1 MANMNDLF
9 LFIRHIKQGTEGTDP
24 MEHTKENKPNVMVR
38 VATFIVDKRNLIFLL
53 VGIAIV
59 FSIFS
64 RNWVEVENDLTA
76 YLPAGSGTKEGLD
89 LMEEQFITYGSAK
102 VMAANLSYEEAEAL
116 CDAVKRVDG
125 VQSVDFDDT
134 SEHYSKASALYS
146 ITFDYEETDEA
157 CLASLAAVR
166 TLLEPYDTY
175 VSTTLG
181 DMSAELIEQEVNMIT
196 AFVAVIVVV
205 VLTFTS
211 QTYAEVPII
220 GLTFIVAAVMN
231 VGTNFLMGTIS
242 FVSNSVTTILQLALS
257 LDYAVIYCNRFKEE
271 RTRHELRDAVIVS
284 LSKAIPEVGAS
295 SLTTVGGLVAMM
307 FMKFRLGPDMAV
319 NLIKAIIFSLF
330 SVFTVMPG
338 LLMLMGNLMEKTR
351 HKNFVPKVPFVG
363 KFAYATRC
371 VIPPIFVL
379 LIVGAITLSNRCP
392 YVYGYDTL
400 KTPKLNE
407 MQIADQMIS
416 DTFSS
421 RAMVAVVVPGG
432 DYSTEQKLIRELEA
446 FDEVDSVTAIANA
459 DAIGGYK
466 LADKLSPRQFAELLK
481 IDYETAE
488 FLYAAYAVKAESY
501 DKLISGISKYNVP
514 LIDMLLYI
522 SEKVDDGYIT
532 LEGEQA
538 DTLADARAQML
549 MGKRQ
554 LEGSAYDRM
563 LVYLTLPEAGDETYR
578 FTDTIRETAQRN
590 YPDGKVYVVGNSTNQ
605 YEFEKSFQVDN
616 VVVSVVSI
624 LIVLVV
630 LLFTFNSA
638 GMPVLLILVIQGSIW
653 MNFSYPTLVHRDVFF
668 LTQLVVSSIQMGA
681 NIDYAIVIA
690 NRYSD
695 NIKTME
701 RREAIIEA
709 MNFAFPTIL
718 TSGTILA
725 VSGILIS
732 FLTTECTING
742 IGEALGRG
750 TIISIILVM
759 FVLPQILIL
768 GGKILEKTSFSM
780 PNVSREQRTNG
791 LVAVDGLIAG
801 EIRGTVNGMFRGTI
815 DGEVDVR
822 LLSGRVE
829 EMKKEASTEGGNGH
843 E

>member
-1 MANMNDLF
+1 
-9 LFIRHIKQGTEGTDP
+9 

-116 CDAVKRVDG
+116 CDAIKRVDG

-181 DMSAELIEQEVNMIT
+181 DTSAELIEQEVNMIT

-271 RTRHELRDAVIVS
+271 HETLPLREAVIQA
-284 LSKAIPEVGAS
+284 LSKGIPEIGAS
-295 SLTTVGGLVAMM
+295 SLTTVGGLVAML
-307 FMKFRLGPDMAV
+307 FMQFRLGPDMGIC
-319 NLIKAIIFSLF
+319 LIKAIFFALF
-330 SVFTVMPG
+330 SVFVFMPC
-338 LLMLMGNLMEKTR
+338 LLRLFGPWIEKTR
-351 HKNFVPKVPFVG
+351 HKSFIPKIPFVG
-363 KFAYATRC
+363 KFAYATRRF
-371 VIPPIFVL
+371 VPILFVVL
-379 LIVGAITLSNRCP
+379 VVGAYFVSGKCP
-392 YVYGYDTL
+392 YVYGYDTIV
-400 KTPKLNE
+400 TPKLNE
-407 MQIADQMIS
+407 QQIAQKMIKENF
-416 DTFSS
+416 T
-421 RAMVAVVVPGG
+421 APNLVALVVPSG
-432 DYSTEQKLIRELEA
+432 DYEAERAILNELDDMPEVQRTMGLSNIEA
-446 FDEVDSVTAIANA
+446 MD
-459 DAIGGYK
+459 GYT
-466 LADKLSPRQFAELLK
+466 LTDKLTPRQFAELAD
-481 IDYETAE
+481 IDYELSRLIYT
-488 FLYAAYAVKAESY
+488 AYATEQEDY
-501 DKLISGISKYNVP
+501 GKLVGGINTYSVP
-514 LIDMLLYI
+514 LIDMFLFVWDRV
-522 SEKVDDGYIT
+522 EEGYVSLGDET
-532 LEGEQA
+532 TARLRDAAHSMTNGKLQLQGA
-538 DTLADARAQML
+538 DY
-549 MGKRQ
+549 
-554 LEGSAYDRM
+554 SRM
-563 LVYLTLPEAGDETYR
+563 LVYLDLPVSGDETYA
-578 FTDTIRETAQRN
+578 FTDTITQVARRH
-590 YPDGKVYVVGNSTNQ
+590 YPDGKIFVVGNSTNA
-605 YEFEKSFQVDN
+605 YEFQKSFARDN
-616 VVVSVVSI
+616 IVVSVMSI

-630 LLFTFNSA
+630 LLFTFKSVA
-638 GMPVLLILVIQGSIW
+638 MPLLLILVIQGAIW
-653 MNFSYPTLVHRDVFF
+653 INFSVPVFTHVDLF
-668 LTQLVVSSIQMGA
+668 FIAYLIVSAIQMGA

-690 NRYSD
+690 SRYMETRQ
-695 NIKTME
+695 TME
-701 RREAIIEA
+701 RRDAIIDA

-725 VSGILIS
+725 ASGFILGRIS
-732 FLTTECTING
+732 SEGTIVG
-742 IGEALGRG
+742 IGQSVGRG
-750 TIISIILVM
+750 TVISIILVM
-759 FVLPQILIL
+759 FTLPQLLLL
-768 GGKILEKTSFSM
+768 GEKIINKTSFS
-780 PNVSREQRTNG
+780 VSGG
-791 LVAVDGLIAG
+791 LRRHSGQGRVVVDGIVNG
-801 EIRGTVNGMFRGTI
+801 EIHGTVTGVMHATVEG
-815 DGEVDVR
+815 DVNLT
-822 LLSGRVE
+822 LLSGSAAE
-829 EMKKEASTEGGNGH
+829 EGG
-843 E
+843 EQE